1 MTGTLTRLEHLR
13 LPSWAPLLIL
23 AVVSLLSLGAR
34 AYKLGEPCAAPCTTA
49 ADHTLIFDEA
59 YYVNAA
65 RVIAHIHP
73 SPGSHYDDSPLGSD
87 PNAEHPQGAKLII
100 AAAIEI
106 FGDGPFAWRIGSLLF
121 MSAAILGMYALV
133 RFSGGGPW
141 SAVGAATLMAAD
153 NLLLVTGRIGI
164 LDGYALAPLVWGV
177 ALYMRGWVWPA
188 ALMLAIADCMKEVAP
203 YALLVLGLLEI
214 ARVLLYRRETD
225 SAHPLPAAW
234 SLRPAAYRLS
244 VVVLGSVAG
253 FILGLWVMGLIATPY
268 ADSQHLLITGGPI
281 AHLRHIITY
290 ATALTNPNGATG
302 IASYPWQWLFDI
314 GSITYLKVSASLPG
328 AGAGAIHPV
337 SAFLGLINPVIL
349 VLLIP
354 SMACCGWRVARRRP
368 AGQSPEDVQIA
379 VLAIAWFLG
388 TWLPYD
394 LQSAIDHRISYLYY
408 MIIVMP
414 GIYLGVVYLVSQLW
428 RLRRRWLRGAVA
440 LWALGVLVA
449 AALMYPFVGIF

>member
-1 MTGTLTRLEHLR
+1 MAGALTRLAHLR
-13 LPSWAPLLIL
+13 PPSWAPLMVL
-23 AVVSLLSLGAR
+23 AVVSVLSLGAR
-34 AYKLGEPCAAPCTTA
+34 VYRLGEPCASPCTTA
-49 ADHTLIFDEA
+49 DAHTLVFDEA

-73 SPGSHYDDSPLGSD
+73 PAGAHYATSPLGSD
-87 PNAEHPQGAKLII
+87 PNAEHPQGAKLIM

-106 FGDGPFAWRIGSLLF
+106 FGDGPFAWRIGSVLF
-121 MSAAILGMYALV
+121 MSLAILGMYALV

-164 LDGYALAPLVWGV
+164 LDGYALAPVVWGV

-188 ALMLAIADCMKEVAP
+188 ALVLAIADCMKEVAP
-203 YALLVLGLLEI
+203 YALLVLGVLEVG
-214 ARVLLYRRETD
+214 RVLLARRD
-225 SAHPLPAAW
+225 DDPAHPLPAAW
-234 SLRPAAYRLS
+234 SLRRSAYRLS
-244 VVVLGSVAG
+244 VVVLGSIAG

-281 AHLRHIITY
+281 AHLRHIVTY
-290 ATALTNPNGATG
+290 AAALTNPNGATG
-302 IASYPWQWLFDI
+302 IASYPWQWLFDL
-314 GSITYLKVSASLPG
+314 GSITYLKVNASLPG

-337 SAFLGLINPVIL
+337 SAFLGVINPVIL

-354 SMACCGWRVARRRP
+354 ALACCGWRVLRRRRGGRSP
-368 AGQSPEDVQIA
+368 AEIQIA
-379 VLAIAWFLG
+379 LLALAWFIG
-388 TWLPYD
+388 TWVPYD
-394 LQSAIDHRISYLYY
+394 LESALDHRISYLYY

-428 RLRRRWLRGAVA
+428 RRRRRWLRGAVG
-440 LWALGVLVA
+440 LWAVGVLVA
-449 AALMYPFVGIF
+449 AGLLYPFVGIF